1 MYCPPHFRAD
11 PAEALAQLARAPRLG
26 FLVCNGEGAPV
37 LSPVPLMLKNGVLIG
52 HLARAN
58 PQAAAL
64 AATGRAV
71 AIFPGADAYVSPSLY
86 PSKALHHRVVPT
98 WNYEVVTIEGAAAV
112 TDDATALHAIVAA
125 LTEAAEASRD
135 TTPWAVTD
143 APPAFIAGQLKG
155 ILGVTITAE
164 TVIAKRKAS
173 QNRDAADRDGVRAGL
188 AAGDAA
194 AQAIGALTPPG

>member
-11 PAEALAQLARAPRLG
+11 PAEALDSLARAPRLG
-26 FLVCNGEGAPV
+26 FLVCNGAAAPLV
-37 LSPVPLMLKNGVLIG
+37 SPVPLLLKDGALIG

-64 AATGRAV
+64 AAAGRAV
-71 AIFPGADAYVSPSLY
+71 AIFPGPDAYVSPSFY

-98 WNYEVVTIEGAAAV
+98 WNYEVVTIEGAASV
-112 TDDATALHAIVAA
+112 TDDAAALHAIVSA
-125 LTEAAEASRD
+125 LTDAAEAARD
-135 TTPWAVTD
+135 APWAVAD

-155 ILGVTITAE
+155 ILGVRIAAE
-164 TVIAKRKAS
+164 IVIAKRKAS
-173 QNRDAADRDGVRAGL
+173 QNKDAADRAGVRAGL

-194 AQAIGALTPPG
+194 AHAMAALTPPG

>member
-11 PAEALAQLARAPRLG
+11 PAEALDSLSRAPRLG
-26 FLVCNGEGAPV
+26 FLVCNGDGAPV
-37 LSPVPLMLKNGVLIG
+37 LSPVPLLLKDGVLIG
-52 HLARAN
+52 HLAKAN
-58 PQAAAL
+58 PQAAML
-64 AATGRAV
+64 AAAGRAV

-112 TDDATALHAIVAA
+112 IDDDAALHAIVAA
-125 LTEAAEASRD
+125 LTDAAEASRD
-135 TTPWAVTD
+135 TPWAVTD
-143 APPAFIAGQLKG
+143 APPAFVAGQLKG
-155 ILGVTITAE
+155 ILGVTIAAE

-188 AAGDAA
+188 ATGDAA
-194 AQAIGALTPPG
+194 AQAIGALIPPG

>member
-1 MYCPPHFRAD
+1 MYCPPHFAAD
-11 PAEALAQLARAPRLG
+11 PAEALAELTRAPRLG
-26 FLVCNGEGAPV
+26 FLVCNGSGAPV
-37 LSPVPLMLKNGVLIG
+37 LSPVPLMLRGGVLIG

-64 AATGRAV
+64 AAAGRAV

-86 PSKALHHRVVPT
+86 PSKTAHHRVVPT
-98 WNYEVVTIEGAAAV
+98 WNYEVVTIEGAATV
-112 TDDATALHAIVAA
+112 TDDADALHAIVSA
-125 LTEAAEASRD
+125 LTDAAEAARD
-135 TTPWAVTD
+135 TPWAVTD
-143 APPAFIAGQLKG
+143 APAPFIAAQLKG

-173 QNRDAADRDGVRAGL
+173 QNKDAADRDGVRAGL

-194 AQAIGALTPPG
+194 ARAIGARTPRG

>member
-26 FLVCNGEGAPV
+26 FLVCNGATAPV
-37 LSPVPLMLKNGVLIG
+37 LSPVPLMLRDGVLIG

-64 AATGRAV
+64 AAAGRAV

-98 WNYEVVTIEGAAAV
+98 WNYEAVTIEGTATV
-112 TDDATALHAIVAA
+112 TDDAATLHAIVAT
-125 LTEAAEASRD
+125 LTDAAEASRD
-135 TTPWAVTD
+135 TPWAVAD
-143 APPAFIAGQLKG
+143 APPPFIAGQLKG
-155 ILGVTITAE
+155 ILGVTIAAE

-173 QNRDAADRDGVRAGL
+173 QNRDAADREGVRAGL
-188 AAGDAA
+188 AGGDAA
-194 AQAIGALTPPG
+194 AQAMAALTPPG